1 MIYFTKFC
9 ISVNICYNCII
20 TSFYTSTKKVDISL
34 VHHHLITFSSRT
46 VQNNFKYENQKVDVY
61 GLIDFHF
68 YIMTLESQ
76 NYKITMISTII
87 IIIIIVTIIMII
99 IIILIVTIMI
109 IIINNNNNY
118 YHYHVNNYIDK
129 KTNNNFNYNKN
140 KSINIRN
147 YLRQ

>member
-1 MIYFTKFC
+1 MIYFTEFC
-9 ISVNICYNCII
+9 ISVNICYDCII
-20 TSFYTSTKKVDISL
+20 TSFCTSTKKVDISL

-76 NYKITMISTII
+76 NYKKIMILTII
-87 IIIIIVTIIMII
+87 IIIVIIIIVI
-99 IIILIVTIMI
+99 IIILN
-109 IIINNNNNY
+109 NNNNNY
-118 YHYHVNNYIDK
+118 HYNVNNYIDK

-140 KSINIRN
+140 KSIIIRN
-147 YLRQ
+147 YPRQ